1 MNKILVLAAHRAPEE
16 SRINRAGVT
25 ALKSIAG
32 VTVHEL
38 KREYPDHQIDV
49 EREQALLVEHDAIVL
64 MFPFWWYSSPA
75 ILKDWQD
82 QVLTFGFAYG
92 TNGTA
97 LHGKK
102 LMVMTSTGGQAE
114 AYRAEGAN
122 RYTVEELLLPFHAMA
137 NKTGMIWQAPAL
149 IQGANTITEVLI
161 DEGVNGW
168 LSRVQ
173 ALKG

>member
-16 SRINRAGVT
+16 SRINRAGIK

-49 EREQALLVEHDAIVL
+49 EREQALLMEHDAIVL

-137 NKTGMIWQAPAL
+137 NKTGMIWQTPAL
-149 IQGANTITEVLI
+149 IQGANTITEALI

>member
-1 MNKILVLAAHRAPEE
+1 MNKILVLAAHRAPDE

-49 EREQALLVEHDAIVL
+49 EREQALLLAHDTIVL

-102 LMVMTSTGGQAE
+102 LMVMTSTGGLAE

-137 NKTGMIWQAPAL
+137 NKTGMIWQVPAL
-149 IQGANTITEVLI
+149 IQGANTITEALI
-161 DEGVNGW
+161 DEGLNGW
-168 LSRVQ
+168 LSRIQ

>member
-1 MNKILVLAAHRAPEE
+1 MNKILVLAAHRSPEE

-25 ALKSIAG
+25 ALKSIEG

-38 KREYPDHQIDV
+38 KRAYPDHQIDV

-102 LMVMTSTGGQAE
+102 LMVMTSTGGAAD
-114 AYRAEGAN
+114 AYRTEGAN

-149 IQGANTITEVLI
+149 IQGANTITEALI
-161 DEGVNGW
+161 DEGVNCW

>member
-16 SRINRAGVT
+16 SRINHAGVT

-102 LMVMTSTGGQAE
+102 LMVMTSTGGAAE

-137 NKTGMIWQAPAL
+137 NKTGMIWQTPAL
-149 IQGANTITEVLI
+149 IQGANTITEALI

-168 LSRVQ
+168 LSRIQ

>member
-1 MNKILVLAAHRAPEE
+1 MKKILVLAAHRSPDE
-16 SRINRAGVT
+16 SRINHAGVV
-25 ALKSIAG
+25 ALKGIEG

-49 EREQALLVEHDAIVL
+49 AREQTLLLEHESVVL

-92 TNGTA
+92 TSGTA

-102 LMVMTSTGGQAE
+102 MMVMTSTGGLAE
-114 AYRAEGAN
+114 AYSAEGAN
-122 RYTVEELLLPFHAMA
+122 HYTVDELLLPFRAMA
-137 NKTGMIWQAPAL
+137 NKTGMIWQTPAL
-149 IQGANTITEVLI
+149 IQGANTITKALI

-168 LSRVQ
+168 LSRIQ
-173 ALKG
+173 GLKG

>member
-16 SRINRAGVT
+16 SRINRAGIT

-49 EREQALLVEHDAIVL
+49 EREQALLMEHDAIVL

-137 NKTGMIWQAPAL
+137 NKTGMIWQTPAL
-149 IQGANTITEVLI
+149 IQGANTITEALI

>member
-16 SRINRAGVT
+16 SRINHAGVT

-38 KREYPDHQIDV
+38 KREYPDHQIDA

-102 LMVMTSTGGQAE
+102 LMVMTSTGGAAE
-114 AYRAEGAN
+114 AYRAGGAN

-137 NKTGMIWQAPAL
+137 NKTGMIWQTPAL
-149 IQGANTITEVLI
+149 IQGANTITEALI

-168 LSRVQ
+168 LSRIQ